1 MMKKKIIPIALLMSV
16 ICIISIILP
25 FTKAKAISY
34 EIPFEPET
42 GAIELVNLDTDTV
55 VYSKNADQK
64 MYPASTTKIMN
75 YIIVA
80 EAVKDLEG
88 TTLTVKKSVLDNLL
102 GTGSS
107 LAGVYDGEKLTVL
120 QLLNLMMV
128 PSGNDAAAVL
138 ADYVGNGS
146 EEAFVDLMNK
156 KAQELGCTGTHFA
169 NSHGLHDENH
179 YTTAH
184 DMYKITQYAMTLP
197 YFTEICSQTSYTLPP
212 TNKSSESRTVITTN
226 KMLLSGDVDFYYTY
240 AQGIKTGFTDEAG
253 YCLVSSAIY
262 NGSSY
267 LCVTL
272 GAPAYDKDNKR
283 IELRKDMIESANL
296 YRWAFTQLEL
306 KSVATQGTPVTEVP
320 LKYVWG
326 KDTILLSPEENFSA
340 VLPVD
345 VSPSS
350 LMVETDVPESVAAP
364 VHSGDII
371 GTATYS
377 YAGQVL
383 GTINI
388 IATEDVARNEFL
400 VVLSVIVS
408 ILTSPIFII
417 CAIIVIIL
425 IIVYIVL
432 MVRYNKKKKEMRQT
446 KKNYKTPRK

>member
-1 MMKKKIIPIALLMSV
+1 MLKKKLIPIALLMTV
-16 ICIISIILP
+16 ICLISMILP
-25 FTKAKAISY
+25 FTKAEAISY

-42 GAIELVNLDTDTV
+42 KAIQLVNLDTDTV

-75 YIIVA
+75 YIIVV

-88 TTLTVKKSVLDNLL
+88 TTLTVKKTVLDELL

-107 LAGVYDGEKLTVL
+107 LAGIYDGEKLTVL

-138 ADYVGNGS
+138 ADYVGKGS
-146 EEAFVDLMNK
+146 EQAFVDLMNK
-156 KAQELGCTGTHFA
+156 KAAELGCTNTHFA

-197 YFTEICSQTSYTLPP
+197 YFTEICSQVSYTLPK

-226 KMLLSGDVDFYYTY
+226 NMLRSGEPEFYYTY
-240 AQGIKTGFTDEAG
+240 AQGIKTGFTDQAG

-262 NGSSY
+262 NGNSY
-267 LCVTL
+267 LCVAL
-272 GAPAYDKDNKR
+272 GAPAYNKEGER
-283 IELRKDMIESANL
+283 IEKRKDMIESANL

-306 KSVATQGTPVTEVP
+306 KSVVTQGTPVAEIP

-326 KDTILLSPEENFSA
+326 KDTLLLSPEENFSA
-340 VLPVD
+340 VLPMD
-345 VSPSS
+345 VNPSS
-350 LMVETDVPESVAAP
+350 LMVETDLPESVSAP
-364 VHSGDII
+364 VHTGDII

-400 VVLSVIVS
+400 VVLSVIGSIVS
-408 ILTSPIFII
+408 SPIFII
-417 CAIIVIIL
+417 CAILVIIL

-432 MVRYNKKKKEMRQT
+432 MVRYNRKKREMRQS
-446 KKNYKTPRK
+446 KKNYKTPKK